1 MRGRVH
7 IWRHYVRTC
16 AGLLAHV
23 QSRCNGV
30 AVTSESQR
38 AWHAHRRY
46 LSTGA
51 LRPELLREP
60 VFRAWE
66 RCHAQGASARQA
78 RAVHLTD
85 VEIERL
91 LTQQRGFMAAARPYL
106 RALSQAAAAE
116 RHAAMLGDSR
126 GVVLDVVGD
135 PRSVS
140 GPERVPSPGSL
151 LSEAVSGA
159 NGIGTP
165 LAEGGYVELV
175 GAEHF
180 IAGFHLFTCQ
190 GVPIRTPDGS
200 IAGIIS
206 VSMRRT
212 EAARRLH
219 ELLVCAAHGI
229 EAELIRERLD
239 EDVRRL
245 IAAGGRDDE
254 ALLENL
260 RQDLVQVQATAR
272 LEVALAAR
280 DLARDRLAY
289 AARLLA
295 LAQRS
300 IAVFARQSALWRDLA
315 ATDPAPPRVVDLAVL
330 LSDLT
335 ALLQTEAA
343 TSEVT
348 VEVAEDEPLHV
359 VVDPLQLSRAL
370 LRAFLGAFEVARGGG
385 TARASTRRRADG
397 HAVVLVHA
405 SRPPLRA
412 ADTLSWSVL
421 AGSVSQE
428 PG

>member
-1 MRGRVH
+1 MHGHSRSP
-7 IWRHYVRTC
+7 
-16 AGLLAHV
+16 LAHV
-23 QSRCNGV
+23 RLDCNGV
-30 AVTSESQR
+30 AVTAENPENQY

-66 RCHAQGASARQA
+66 RCHAQGTSARQA
-78 RAVHLTD
+78 RAVHLAD
-85 VEIERL
+85 AEIERL
-91 LTQQRGFMAAARPYL
+91 LTQQRGFMVAARPYL
-106 RALSQAAAAE
+106 QALSQAAAAE

-126 GVVLDVVGD
+126 GVVLDVIGD
-135 PRSVS
+135 PQSVC

-165 LAEGGYVELV
+165 LAEGGYIELV

-180 IAGFHLFTCQ
+180 IEGFHLFTCQ
-190 GVPIRTPDGS
+190 GVPIRTPDGA

-206 VSMRRT
+206 ISMRRT

-254 ALLENL
+254 PLLENL
-260 RQDLVQVQATAR
+260 RQDLVQAQATAR

-300 IAVFARQSALWRDLA
+300 IAIFERQSALWRDLA
-315 ATDPAPPRVVDLAVL
+315 ATDPGPLRVVDLAVL
-330 LSDLT
+330 LANLA

-343 TSEVT
+343 TVEVT
-348 VEVAEDEPLHV
+348 VEVVEGEPLSV

-370 LRAFLGAFEVARGGG
+370 LRAFLRAFEAARGGG
-385 TARASTRRRADG
+385 TARASTQRRADG

-405 SRPPLRA
+405 SPPPLRQ
-412 ADTLSWSVL
+412 ADTRSWSVP
-421 AGSVSQE
+421 AGQVSQE

>member
-1 MRGRVH
+1 MYGQASALRARGPLER
-7 IWRHYVRTC
+7 
-16 AGLLAHV
+16 G
-23 QSRCNGV
+23 GV
-30 AVTSESQR
+30 AVTLESRR
-38 AWHAHRRY
+38 ASDAHRRY

-66 RCHAQGASARQA
+66 RCHGQGASARQA
-78 RAVHLTD
+78 RAVHLAD
-85 VEIERL
+85 AEMERL
-91 LTQQRGFMAAARPYL
+91 LAQQRGFMVAARPYL

-126 GVVLDVVGD
+126 GVVLDVIGD
-135 PRSVS
+135 VSSVS
-140 GPERVPSPGSL
+140 GPERVPEPGSL

-180 IAGFHLFTCQ
+180 IEGFHLFTCQ
-190 GVPIRTPDGS
+190 GVPVRTPDGAV
-200 IAGIIS
+200 AGVIS

-219 ELLVCAAHGI
+219 ELLVCAAHGV

-260 RQDLVQVQATAR
+260 RQDLVQAQATAR

-300 IAVFARQSALWRDLA
+300 IAVFERQSALWRDLA
-315 ATDPAPPRVVDLAVL
+315 ATDPGPLRVVDLAVL
-330 LSDLT
+330 LPDLA
-335 ALLQTEAA
+335 ALLRTEAA

-348 VEVAEDEPLHV
+348 IEVAGDEPLLV

-370 LRAFLGAFEVARGGG
+370 LRAFLRAFQAARGGG
-385 TARASTRRRADG
+385 TARASTQRCADG
-397 HAVVLVHA
+397 RAAVLVHA
-405 SRPPLRA
+405 SPPPLRE
-412 ADTLSWSVL
+412 ADALSWSVP

-428 PG
+428 LS

>member
-1 MRGRVH
+1 
-7 IWRHYVRTC
+7 
-16 AGLLAHV
+16 
-23 QSRCNGV
+23 
-30 AVTSESQR
+30 VTPEGKG
-38 AWHAHRRY
+38 AAYAHRRY

-78 RAVHLTD
+78 RAVHLAD
-85 VEIERL
+85 AELERL
-91 LTQQRGFMAAARPYL
+91 LTQQSVLMAAARPYL

-135 PRSVS
+135 PPSVS
-140 GPERVPSPGSL
+140 GPERVPEPGSL
-151 LSEAVSGA
+151 LSEAFSGA

-175 GAEHF
+175 GPEHF
-180 IAGFHLFTCQ
+180 IEGFHPFTCQ
-190 GVPIRTPDGS
+190 GVPIRTPDGA
-200 IAGIIS
+200 IAGVIS

-260 RQDLVQVQATAR
+260 RQDIVQAQAAAR
-272 LEVALAAR
+272 LEVTLAAR

-295 LAQRS
+295 LAERS
-300 IAVFARQSALWRDLA
+300 IAVFERQSALWRDLA
-315 ATDPAPPRVVDLAVL
+315 ATDPGPLRVVDLAVL
-330 LSDLT
+330 LSDLA
-335 ALLQTEAA
+335 ALLRTEAA

-348 VEVAEDEPLHV
+348 VEVVEGEPLQV

-370 LRAFLGAFEVARGGG
+370 LRAFLRAFQAARGGG
-385 TARASTRRRADG
+385 TARASTQRCADG
-397 HAVVLVHA
+397 HTAVLVQA
-405 SRPPLRA
+405 SPPPLRE
-412 ADTLSWSVL
+412 ADVRSWIVP
-421 AGSVSQE
+421 AGPVGQE

>member
-1 MRGRVH
+1 MCGHVP
-7 IWRHYVRTC
+7 
-16 AGLLAHV
+16 ALLAHL
-23 QSRCNGV
+23 RLDRTGV
-30 AVTSESQR
+30 PLTSASKR
-38 AWHAHRRY
+38 AWDAHRRY

-78 RAVHLTD
+78 RAVHLAD
-85 VEIERL
+85 AEIERL
-91 LTQQRGFMAAARPYL
+91 LTQQGGFMVAARPYL
-106 RALSQAAAAE
+106 QALSRAAAAE

-135 PRSVS
+135 PQSVS

-180 IAGFHLFTCQ
+180 IEGFHLFTCQ

-229 EAELIRERLD
+229 EAELIRQRLD

-245 IAAGGRDDE
+245 IVAGGRDDE

-260 RQDLVQVQATAR
+260 RQDLVQAQATAR

-315 ATDPAPPRVVDLAVL
+315 ATDPGPLRVVDLAGL
-330 LSDLT
+330 LSDLA
-335 ALLQTEAA
+335 ALLRTEAA
-343 TSEVT
+343 TSEVA
-348 VEVAEDEPLHV
+348 VEVIEDQPLQV
-359 VVDPLQLSRAL
+359 VVDPLRLSRAL
-370 LRAFLGAFEVARGGG
+370 LRAFLRAFEAARGGG
-385 TARASTRRRADG
+385 TARASTERRADG
-397 HAVVLVHA
+397 HAAVLVQA
-405 SRPPLRA
+405 SPPSVRE
-412 ADTLSWSVL
+412 ADTLSWSVPV
-421 AGSVSQE
+421 GPVSQE

>member
-1 MRGRVH
+1 MYGR
-7 IWRHYVRTC
+7 
-16 AGLLAHV
+16 APLAHG
-23 QSRCNGV
+23 RLDWNGV
-30 AVTSESQR
+30 PVTLESKR
-38 AWHAHRRY
+38 ASHAHRRY

-78 RAVHLTD
+78 RAEHLAD
-85 VEIERL
+85 AEIERL
-91 LTQQRGFMAAARPYL
+91 LTQQRGFMVAARPYL
-106 RALSQAAAAE
+106 QALAQAAAAE
-116 RHAAMLGDSR
+116 RHAAMLSDSR

-135 PRSVS
+135 PPSVS
-140 GPERVPSPGSL
+140 GPERVPGPGSL

-180 IAGFHLFTCQ
+180 IEGFHLFTCQ
-190 GVPIRTPDGS
+190 GVPIRTPDGA
-200 IAGIIS
+200 IAGVIS

-245 IAAGGRDDE
+245 ICAGGRDDE

-260 RQDLVQVQATAR
+260 RQDLVQAQATAR

-280 DLARDRLAY
+280 DLARDRLVY

-315 ATDPAPPRVVDLAVL
+315 ATDPGPLRVVDLAGL
-330 LSDLT
+330 LSDLV
-335 ALLQTEAA
+335 ALLRTEAA
-343 TSEVT
+343 TSGVT
-348 VEVAEDEPLHV
+348 VEIVEDAPLQVVA
-359 VVDPLQLSRAL
+359 DPLRLSRAL
-370 LRAFLGAFEVARGGG
+370 LRAFLCAFQAGGGGG
-385 TARASTRRRADG
+385 TARASTQRRADG
-397 HAVVLVHA
+397 HAAVLVHA
-405 SRPPLRA
+405 SAPPLRE
-412 ADTLSWSVL
+412 ADTLSWIVP
-421 AGSVSQE
+421 AGPVSQE